1 MVYVALQVLLCP
13 LIDELN
19 YCNLNQRGYLLVQFD
34 ESQVQS
40 QWIYLDSIKK
50 ADYVVDNTRQY
61 QTKLDTNLLPV
72 VTAQQVA

>member
-1 MVYVALQVLLCP
+1 
-13 LIDELN
+13 LIDELK
-19 YCNLNQRGYLLVQFD
+19 YCNLNQRGYLLVQFN

-61 QTKLDTNLLPV
+61 QLKLDTNLLPV